1 MMRIIYSMCIYM
13 FPLFNCDGCVSGW
26 DVLIKRVQLTSVIP
40 FINLHLY
47 IHPNA
52 YSYAPRHDP
61 HDTPPSNNND
71 TTVNHTPTTIF

>member
-1 MMRIIYSMCIYM
+1 MEASIASYDAHHTVASYL

-47 IHPNA
+47 IHLNA
-52 YSYAPRHDP
+52 YSHAPRHDP
-61 HDTPPSNNND
+61 HDTPPSG
-71 TTVNHTPTTIF
+71 HITIQR

>member
-1 MMRIIYSMCIYM
+1 MEASIASYDAHHAVRVVYM

-26 DVLIKRVQLTSVIP
+26 DVFIKRVELISVIP

-52 YSYAPRHDP
+52 YSHAPLHDP
-61 HDTPPSNNND
+61 HDTPPSNK
-71 TTVNHTPTTIF
+71 